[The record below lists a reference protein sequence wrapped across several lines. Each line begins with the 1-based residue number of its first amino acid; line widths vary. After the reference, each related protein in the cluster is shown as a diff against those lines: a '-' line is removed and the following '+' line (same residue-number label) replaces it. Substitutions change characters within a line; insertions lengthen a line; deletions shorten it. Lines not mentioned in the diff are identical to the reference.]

1 MAEDNALISRAQ
13 SGDEQAFAE
22 LMRAYY
28 GFVYRIVVEI
38 VNNPHDAEEVVQ
50 DTFLNVYRGLTEYEE
65 RTKFRSWLAKI
76 ARNRALN
83 WRREQRGIPCP
94 LTTWTKAQSKPR
106 IRWTNS

>member
-28 GFVYRIVVEI
+28 AFVYRIVINI

-50 DTFLNVYRGLTEYEE
+50 DTFLNVYRGLAHYEE
-65 RTKFRSWLAKI
+65 RTKFGSWLAKI

-83 WRREQRGIPCP
+83 WRRAQREDTVSINDVGEGR
-94 LTTWTKAQSKPR
+94 AS
-106 IRWTNS
+106 IRGFTR

>member
-1 MAEDNALISRAQ
+1 MTEDNALVSRAK

-28 GFVYRIVVEI
+28 AFVYRIVIKI
-38 VNNPHDAEEVVQ
+38 VDNPHDAEEVVQ
-50 DTFLNVYRGLTEYEE
+50 DAFLNAYRGLAQYED

-83 WRREQRGIPCP
+83 WQR
-94 LTTWTKAQSKPR
+94 AQRAEPYPS
-106 IRWTNS
+106 TM